1 MKAPNFLVLGGCWS
15 VCRYLFVRRKANF
28 ISSWNFIH
36 RYVKFHTMPCRAPKL
51 SMAKS
56 VTKHCNVYRLWVV
69 PHSLRI
75 SRGHFVLAVFFH
87 IMHDVLSERG
97 TFWSIPRIVSLGG
110 LWWGQVI
117 SWVYGVTLSRMWD
130 ITSVK

>member
-1 MKAPNFLVLGGCWS
+1 MKTPNFIILGGCWS
-15 VCRYLFVRRKANF
+15 VCCYLFVHRKANF
-28 ISSWNFIH
+28 ISSCNFIS

-51 SMAKS
+51 SS
-56 VTKHCNVYRLWVV
+56 VSKHCNVYRLWVV

-87 IMHDVLSERG
+87 ITHDVLSERG
-97 TFWSIPRIVSLGG
+97 TFWSILRIASLGR

-117 SWVYGVTLSRMWD
+117 SWVYEVTLSPMWD